1 MSQFEQIAFFW
12 IGNDIQIPSFLV
24 KSIKLVYGKGFKI
37 FHLTNFSTRRIE
49 GTTKTIRLQLPN
61 DIMLARLTAF
71 RDYPHNKNL
80 TFFCDADSL
89 FIQKLDLNL
98 LNENIYLIKRDVN
111 FMMNHNW
118 PEYYPEF
125 VNKSSMELMPYLFG
139 GMAIRNSKSFFSD
152 LLEKCYLLPDRFHRW
167 YGDQFSLMLLIN
179 ENKYPIS
186 FLPTNTYL
194 KVVRQVVSV
203 NDFDALVRNNTKIIT
218 FKGVYTKK
226 FIDKSYDNL
235 VKFYEKQ
242 NL

>member
-1 MSQFEQIAFFW
+1 MDQIAFFW
-12 IGNDIQIPSFLV
+12 VGKNTEIPNFLV
-24 KSIKLVYGKGFKI
+24 KSINNVYVDDRVKI
-37 FHLTNFSTRRIE
+37 THLTNTTTPEIE
-49 GTTKTIRLQLPN
+49 GVTNTIRNKLSN
-61 DIMLARLTAF
+61 DLMVARLQSYLSY
-71 RDYPHNKNL
+71 DHNKHL

-98 LNENIYLIKRDVN
+98 LSENIYLIKRDIN
-111 FMMNHNW
+111 FIINHNW

-179 ENKYPIS
+179 ENKYPIN
-186 FLPTNTYL
+186 FLPINTYL

-203 NDFDALVRNNTKIIT
+203 NDLNALVRNNSKIIT
-218 FKGVYTKK
+218 FKGVNTKK

-235 VKFYEKQ
+235 VKFYEKK